1 MKESK
6 GREPVLDGEALVS
19 VTIGGND
26 GIAEACF
33 GDGAPADTMQYVAV
47 SRSRAGWLSNCGLC
61 QAMKGHPLPFSQ

>member
-47 SRSRAGWLSNCGLC
+47 SRSRAG
-61 QAMKGHPLPFSQ
+61 